1 MAAKTVV
8 ISGAARGIGRACAVR
23 FAKEGYNLSLCTKN
37 NIPLLEE
44 LSREVQTYG
53 AQVLIKACDVSKSSE
68 VEDWIQDTLRCFGS
82 IDVLVSNA
90 GLSLYSLLVHTSE
103 EDYDTL
109 MNTNLKGA
117 FLLSKSVYDSM
128 VSQKSGSII
137 FVSSVWGKYGA
148 SFESV
153 YAASKAGLMAL
164 SKSLA
169 KELAPSKIR
178 VNTVLA
184 GAVETDMLK
193 PLSEAEKRA
202 LSEEIGLQRIGTP
215 EEVADAVYFLS
226 SERASYITG
235 AELNV
240 DGGFY

>member
-1 MAAKTVV
+1 MAAKTVI
-8 ISGAARGIGRACAVR
+8 ISGAARGIGRACAVK
-23 FAKEGYNLSLCTKN
+23 FAEKGYNLSLCTKN
-37 NIPLLEE
+37 NMHLLEE
-44 LSREVQTYG
+44 LSQEVQKFG
-53 AQVLIKACDVSKSSE
+53 VKVLIRSCDVSKSRE
-68 VEDWIQDTLRCFGS
+68 VKDWIQDTLKTFGS

-90 GLSLYSLLVHTSE
+90 GLSIYSLLVHTSE

-109 MNTNLKGA
+109 MDTNLKGA
-117 FLLSKSVYDSM
+117 FLLSKSVYDCM

-137 FVSSVWGKYGA
+137 FISSVWGKYGA

-169 KELAPSKIR
+169 KELAPSNIR

-193 PLSEAEKRA
+193 PLSEDDKKA
-202 LSEEIGLQRIGTP
+202 LSEEISLQRIGTA

-226 SERASYITG
+226 SDQASYITG
-235 AELNV
+235 AELSV